1 MTRAVYLIGEPGSGK
16 TTTVKHYLNQ
26 YTIHPAIRLHQ
37 QLYGEPLTKNTELI
51 GFHLGKRRGLFSGTD
66 ALGMAVNPYAIQW
79 IQQADL
85 PPLIIGE
92 GQRLANHAFLT
103 TLHQHANL
111 TVILITAN
119 NAAERRQARG
129 TTQNPTWIKAAISR
143 ANNLTQTLQAT
154 GIPISH
160 INTTNLTPEEA
171 AHQLQTITGT
181 ITT

>member
-1 MTRAVYLIGEPGSGK
+1 MTRAIYLIGEPGSGK

-26 YTIHPAIRLHQ
+26 YTIHPAIGLHR

-79 IQQADL
+79 VQQADL

-92 GQRLANHAFLT
+92 GQRLANQAFLA

-111 TVILITAN
+111 TVIVITAD
-119 NAAERRQARG
+119 NAAERRQTRG
-129 TTQNPTWIKAAISR
+129 TIQNPIWIKAAISR
-143 ANNLTQTLQAT
+143 ANNLSQKLQTA
-154 GIPISH
+154 GIAVRH
-160 INTTNLTPEEA
+160 INTTDLTPGEA
-171 AHQLQTITGT
+171 AQQLQIVVGT